1 METID
6 ANGARLTVPL
16 FIKAF
21 KAAKKLAPARFL
33 TLRVH
38 PDVWLRFGQEHEEH
52 TEIVQVGT
60 FTGHL
65 GKQITRVACVAAP
78 NGLGDGVQVN
88 QDKEAD
94 PTRLEFQIHGAT
106 ELEVV
111 GLAAT
116 APQSAHGTVT
126 PYTPPGEWP
135 LTVQ

>member
-16 FIKAF
+16 FIRAF
-21 KAAKKLAPARFL
+21 KAAKKLSPARFL
-33 TLRVH
+33 SLRVH
-38 PDVWLRFGQEHEEH
+38 PDAWERFSAEHEGL
-52 TEIVQVGT
+52 TEIVQIGS

-65 GKQITRVACVAAP
+65 GKRITRVACVPAP

-88 QDKEAD
+88 EDKEAD

-111 GLAAT
+111 HLAEPANRLLT
-116 APQSAHGTVT
+116 DGITVKE
-126 PYTPPGEWP
+126 GQ
-135 LTVQ
+135 LIQ